1 MGHQNSHVILFFL
14 GFMFVP
20 IYPLSFYFIG
30 MMHISHYI
38 LKKDMKSY
46 SEAAVSLKQAEHE
59 RSLFRIKVS
68 LPNIFS

>member
-1 MGHQNSHVILFFL
+1 MEHQNSHVIHFL

-46 SEAAVSLKQAEHE
+46 SEAAVSLKQTEHE

>member
-1 MGHQNSHVILFFL
+1 MGHQNSHVIHFL

-20 IYPLSFYFIG
+20 IYPLSFLFHWYDA
-30 MMHISHYI
+30 HYI
-38 LKKDMKSY
+38 LKTDMQSY